1 MNLFKAKI
9 PSVAQWVMILMLA
22 GSVGGGLE
30 GCAALG
36 GKKQP
41 KKASAATVSKSKAAA
56 EEHYKTGLN
65 HYLNQ
70 DLNNAINEWEEA
82 IKLDPNH
89 TKAKEGLKE
98 ARANKAKLK
107 SVK

>member
-1 MNLFKAKI
+1 MNLFKAEI
-9 PSVAQWVMILMLA
+9 PTVAQWVMILMLA
-22 GSVGGGLE
+22 GSIGGGLE
-30 GCAALG
+30 SCAALG

-41 KKASAATVSKSKAAA
+41 KKVSAATVSKNKAAA

-65 HYLNQ
+65 SYLSQ
-70 DLNNAINEWEEA
+70 DLNTAINEWEQA
-82 IKLDPNH
+82 VKLDPSH